1 MDGVTVDG
9 VTVDGVA
16 VEEVLPLLRPRL
28 LLLQLEELAD
38 IEDGVAVGEVLLL
51 LLPLLQLPQQVVV
64 VLEDIY
70 LEVV

>member
-1 MDGVTVDG
+1 
-9 VTVDGVA
+9 